1 MQPKGGQGRV
11 SIDNSTPLRTWQSE
25 CIPILGKLAAT
36 LAILERSMLG
46 GPAALISASDQL
58 SAVVA
63 ESVPWLVGHRCP
75 VGDID
80 VVLARLF
87 HSVASLSVALGNEAR
102 RQAGP
107 NLRVVSQE
115 FETVMCLVRETWTLM
130 CEHA

>member
-1 MQPKGGQGRV
+1 M
-11 SIDNSTPLRTWQSE
+11 SIDNPTSSRIWQSE
-25 CIPILGKLAAT
+25 CSSILGSLAAT
-36 LAILERSMLG
+36 LAILERTIIA
-46 GPAALISASDQL
+46 GPAALLSASDQF

-107 NLRVVSQE
+107 DLKMVSE
-115 FETVMCLVRETWTLM
+115 ELEIVMCLLRETWTLLYQ
-130 CEHA
+130 HAEK